1 MDSRL
6 VMMDNLKKYCNKI
19 NRKVKLPS
27 RLDIERE
34 LLSYKLSDYICIP
47 SKHAQKSFTANGYEE
62 DRTFINPYGVD
73 IENFFPRKHKTII
86 YDVIMVGTWG
96 MQKGCDILTEA
107 LKTSKLRFLHIGN
120 IGDYSFPKK
129 KEFKHIEHVDQ
140 MELGKYYNMAK
151 ISILPSRQDG
161 FGLVLSQA
169 MACGLPIVCTKDTG
183 GEDLKQFL
191 SDDKWIVVIEKT
203 NAAELKAGILKAL
216 ELYDELP
223 EGYDYMKE
231 SRSEL
236 SWRGYGKRYADFLD
250 NIYWGEKH
258 RGNETNV

>member
-1 MDSRL
+1 
-6 VMMDNLKKYCNKI
+6 
-19 NRKVKLPS
+19 
-27 RLDIERE
+27 
-34 LLSYKLSDYICIP
+34 
-47 SKHAQKSFTANGYEE
+47 
-62 DRTFINPYGVD
+62 
-73 IENFFPRKHKTII
+73 
-86 YDVIMVGTWG
+86 
-96 MQKGCDILTEA
+96 
-107 LKTSKLRFLHIGN
+107 
-120 IGDYSFPKK
+120 
-129 KEFKHIEHVDQ
+129 

-258 RGNETNV
+258 RGMRQMYDRRKVRINILSAGRFHVLDLARELRTEGFDVKFYSYVPKPRCEKFGLQSTCCASYFWIAAPWILLDKGIRHVFPRIRVFSDIRKILMDHFVGLCMRDCDILIAMSGEFVYSLKCAKRREQL